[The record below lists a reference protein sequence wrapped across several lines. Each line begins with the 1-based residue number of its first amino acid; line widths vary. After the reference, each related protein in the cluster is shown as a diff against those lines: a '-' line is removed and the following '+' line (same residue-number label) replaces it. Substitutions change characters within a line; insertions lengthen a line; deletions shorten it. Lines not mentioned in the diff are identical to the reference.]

1 MLNMDQLDPRELV
14 DADEIESLL
23 IGDIG
28 TGTTRVILFEQIAGA
43 WRFVG
48 QAASPNDLRPA

>member
-1 MLNMDQLDPRELV
+1 MDQLDPRELV

-28 TGTTRVILFEQIAGA
+28 TGTTRVIMFEQIAGA